1 MRLKLRA
8 VIIIFILFFVQLAKA
23 QLNAPSLRCVSVN
36 SANGDVTLSWI
47 IPPDPTSIF
56 TRYEIYHSTSLGG
69 PYNLVGNVTTY
80 AQNNYVHAATTATN
94 QSQFYYITTVSN
106 STNSSAPSDTLQT
119 LFLNLVNLPTG
130 IAVLNWNAMHNPLL
144 SSSAT
149 TYTLS
154 RQSPPGAYMPVYVGS
169 TRSYK
174 DTITLCSV
182 FYNYKVEIS
191 DASGCVSV
199 SNIKGD
205 FFQNKYPPNLPLL
218 DSVSVNTNGT
228 VSLGWEPS
236 SSQDVMMYYIY
247 KETTGGIWQVIDSVS
262 GYNNTSYTYNLA
274 GASSGSENYCIS
286 ARDSCRNVSILGN
299 DQAQKTIYL
308 DLKYQLCSRS
318 VDLTWTPYVNLPKG
332 VVRYDIY
339 RSVNG
344 SAFSIVG
351 STSNAFFTND
361 QLSPGNTYCYFV
373 KVWNST
379 NAISASSN
387 QACILANAPSGP
399 AYVYIRSVS
408 VNMNQKI
415 EVTYVVDT
423 LKDYN
428 GAIIF
433 KSEDG
438 ITFNQLRINYS
449 NNNFIETI
457 LDEEVNTSDK
467 NYYYK
472 IQLIDSCG
480 NPGPVSNISKSVL
493 LKVTHDKELLFVNK
507 LKWDDYSSW
516 LANVES
522 YNIYRAVNG
531 IFDGVPIANVSTGTR
546 EYDDNIEDFAR
557 DQGKFEYYVEPIEG
571 PGNPFGFKDFAR
583 SNIASA
589 YVEGEVFVP
598 NAFAPKGLNNVWLPV
613 AQFVEK
619 TDYKVT
625 VLNRWGNKVFQTTD
639 DTIGWDGRN
648 ATDDVYVYFIEYK
661 NARGEFV
668 QLKGHLN
675 LVK

>member
-1 MRLKLRA
+1 MVLLA
-8 VIIIFILFFVQLAKA
+8 QLTKA

-36 SANGDVTLSWI
+36 SGNGDVTISWV
-47 IPPDPTSIF
+47 IPPDPTNIF
-56 TRYEIYHSTSLGG
+56 TRYEVYHSTALAG
-69 PYNLVGNVTTY
+69 PYSLVGNVTTY
-80 AQNNYVHAATTATN
+80 GQTSYVHAATTATN
-94 QSQFYYITTVSN
+94 QSQFYYVITVSN
-106 STNSSAPSDTLQT
+106 ATNSSSPSDTLQSI
-119 LFLNLVNLPTG
+119 FLNLVNLPTG
-130 IAVLNWNAMHNPLL
+130 IAVLNWNALHNPLPG
-144 SSSAT
+144 SSAT
-149 TYTLS
+149 TYTLL
-154 RQSPPGAYMPVYVGS
+154 RQAVPGVYVPIYTGAV
-169 TRSYK
+169 RSYK

-182 FYNYKVEIS
+182 FNNYKVEIS

-218 DSVSVNTNGT
+218 DSVSVNGNGT
-228 VSLGWEPS
+228 VTLGWEPS
-236 SSQDVMMYYIY
+236 SSQDVTMYYIY
-247 KETTGGIWQVIDSVS
+247 KEMTGGIWQVIDSVS
-262 GYNNTSYTYNLA
+262 GYNNTSYTYSLA
-274 GASSGSENYCIS
+274 SASAGSENYCIS

-299 DQAQKTIYL
+299 DQAQKTMYL
-308 DLKYQLCSRS
+308 QLQYQLCSRS
-318 VDLTWTPYVNLPKG
+318 VLLNWSSYVNLPKG

-344 SAFSIVG
+344 SAFSIIG
-351 STSNAFFTND
+351 STSNTSFTND
-361 QLSPGNTYCYFV
+361 QLSPGNTYCYYV
-373 KVWNST
+373 KVWNT
-379 NAISASSN
+379 ADAISASSN
-387 QACILANAPSGP
+387 RACIFANAPSGP

-408 VNMNQKI
+408 VNVNQKI
-415 EVTYVVDT
+415 ELTYVVDT

-428 GAIIF
+428 GAVIF

-438 ITFNQLRINYS
+438 ITFNQWKINYS
-449 NNNFIETI
+449 NNNFIETV
-457 LDEEVNTSDK
+457 LDEEVNTSNK

-493 LKVTHDKELLFVNK
+493 LKVSHDNELLFVNK
-507 LKWDDYSSW
+507 LIWDDYSSW
-516 LANVES
+516 LGSVES
-522 YNIYRAVNG
+522 YNIYRSVNEV
-531 IFDGVPIANVSTGTR
+531 FESVPIANVSAGTR
-546 EYDDNIEDFAR
+546 EYTDNVEDFAR
-557 DQGKFEYYVEPIEG
+557 DQGKFGYYVEPIEG
-571 PGNPFGFKDFAR
+571 SGNSFGFKDFAR

-598 NAFAPKGLNNVWLPV
+598 NAFAPKGLNNIWLPV

-625 VLNRWGNKVFQTTD
+625 VLNRWGTKVFQTTD
-639 DTIGWDGRN
+639 DMVGWDGHN

-661 NARGEFV
+661 NARGEFI